1 MIQIVL
7 LILISVIAWGCF
19 ALGGRDPLEDSNG
32 VIPDEQTAIKIAE
45 AILFRHYGEHEVKLE
60 MPFKVKLEDG
70 VWIINGTLPHGAVGG
85 AFYIDIRQ
93 KDGCILQLG
102 YPE

>member
-45 AILFRHYGEHEVKLE
+45 AILFRHYVSMK
-60 MPFKVKLEDG
+60 
-70 VWIINGTLPHGAVGG
+70 
-85 AFYIDIRQ
+85 
-93 KDGCILQLG
+93 
-102 YPE
+102 